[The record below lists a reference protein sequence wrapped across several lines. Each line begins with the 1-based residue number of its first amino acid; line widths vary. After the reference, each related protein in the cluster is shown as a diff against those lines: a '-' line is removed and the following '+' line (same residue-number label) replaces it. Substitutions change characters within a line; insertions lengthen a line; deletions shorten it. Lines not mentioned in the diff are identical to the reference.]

1 LALLLSRVFTLLLVV
16 FILGGCRA
24 ITGHGDSLHSFDK
37 ILKYPTCDY
46 YFVQKMIEDEDDV
59 ILWASQGG
67 SLGRNCFDYSRSNLF
82 FDKAENL
89 YKSSV
94 DLKSGI
100 AQARSSLGS
109 VFINRNVNDYIG
121 NVYEKVMIN
130 TYKGLNFMALG
141 DFVNARIE
149 FNRAIDRQ
157 RRAKEYFE
165 AQIEEVREENS
176 RDKNYRKAQNKYT
189 QKAIHDE
196 FRDIFSGFEAYPDFI
211 NPFAT
216 YMSGIFFLL
225 DGDYAK
231 ARDLLK
237 RSLAM
242 QPQNVQIR
250 SDLEL
255 ADRLSSFGDKEKNYR
270 WIINEGGQS
279 MAKKEVRIDI
289 PLFLFTNKVHYA
301 GLALPKLYERDDS
314 YNFIKIEGQRS
325 EMIADMDSVIKT
337 EFLKRFSQ
345 ISLDATLNL
354 ITKTYLQY
362 ELGRDSQLGGFLG
375 MLYQGLTNRADIRS
389 WTALPKNFQ
398 SLRVEIDEN
407 PVIIRDDIGRVISTV
422 QVEKNTNALIYI
434 KSPTRGDIRVHKIV
448 KGRR

>member
-1 LALLLSRVFTLLLVV
+1 MALLLSRVFTLLLVV

-211 NPFAT
+211 NPFTT
-216 YMSGIFFLL
+216 YISGIFFLL
-225 DGDYAK
+225 DRDYAR

-237 RSLAM
+237 RSVAM
-242 QPQNVQIR
+242 QPKNRQIR
-250 SDLEL
+250 ADFEL
-255 ADRLSSFGDKEKNYR
+255 ADRLSGFYEKEKNYL
-270 WIINEGGQS
+270 WIIYESGQS
-279 MAKKEVRIDI
+279 MAKKEIRIDI
-289 PLFLFTNKVHYA
+289 PLFIFTDKVHYA
-301 GLALPKLYERDDS
+301 GLALPKLYARASS
-314 YNFIKIEGQRS
+314 YDFVQVEDKQS
-325 EMIADMDSVIKT
+325 EMIADMDSIMKV
-337 EFLKRFSQ
+337 EFEKRFSL
-345 ISLDATLNL
+345 ISLEATLSL
-354 ITKTYLQY
+354 IAKTYIQY
-362 ELGRDSQLGGFLG
+362 ELHKSSPVGGFLG
-375 MLYQGLTNRADIRS
+375 ALYQGLTNRADVRS

-398 SLRVEIDEN
+398 SLRVELNEN
-407 PVIIRDDIGRVISTV
+407 PVIIRDDKGRVISV
-422 QVEKNTNALIYI
+422 VEVETDRDALVYI
-434 KSPTRGDIRVHKIV
+434 KSSSRGDIRVHRVI
-448 KGRR
+448 RRR